1 MATITLRK
9 KKMEDGRQSLYFD
22 IYEKGKRK
30 CEYLKMHL
38 LPETDNRAKA
48 RNKDLLKQAETML
61 AKRLLEMQE
70 TTFEIGTRKGGL
82 LLLPMFDEFRVGRNS
97 SIYRTISKHLHDV
110 CKPSMK
116 VTQIDELWVQ
126 KFVNYL
132 RQKNIIDNT
141 IAEYISLLRVFWR
154 WCLKKGFVSGNPF
167 EDISLNTHKPVREYL
182 TIEEL
187 QQLIKTPTKRRVRNI
202 FLFSCFTGLRWSDIR
217 KLRWGDVEQMG
228 GRTRIRFCQQKTGV
242 YEYMDLNSQAI
253 ELMGEPK
260 SDEMLVFNCGA
271 PATWY
276 MNSQLKEW
284 VKSAGIKKHITFHC
298 ARHTFATMLLTLDT
312 DIYVVSKLLGHTDV
326 STTQI
331 YAKIVDKKKQQ
342 AVDNIPQLL

>member
-1 MATITLRK
+1 
-9 KKMEDGRQSLYFD
+9 
-22 IYEKGKRK
+22 
-30 CEYLKMHL
+30 
-38 LPETDNRAKA
+38 
-48 RNKDLLKQAETML
+48 
-61 AKRLLEMQE
+61 
-70 TTFEIGTRKGGL
+70 
-82 LLLPMFDEFRVGRNS
+82 
-97 SIYRTISKHLHDV
+97 
-110 CKPSMK
+110 
-116 VTQIDELWVQ
+116 
-126 KFVNYL
+126 
-132 RQKNIIDNT
+132 
-141 IAEYISLLRVFWR
+141 
-154 WCLKKGFVSGNPF
+154 
-167 EDISLNTHKPVREYL
+167 
-182 TIEEL
+182 
-187 QQLIKTPTKRRVRNI
+187 
-202 FLFSCFTGLRWSDIR
+202 
-217 KLRWGDVEQMG
+217 
-228 GRTRIRFCQQKTGV
+228 
-242 YEYMDLNSQAI
+242 MDLNSQAI